1 MRALDAALTEHSRKA
16 TNQKTESI
24 LHENRDKHDKGR

>member
-1 MRALDAALTEHSRKA
+1 MKPLDAALTEHICQA